1 MEKGRSLPFV
11 GLALPLAAELIAV
24 AAAADDDDDDDDN
37 DDVMATMLLLITTV
51 MMLAPSLISEPTIL
65 GFQF

>member
-11 GLALPLAAELIAV
+11 GLALPLAAELIA
-24 AAAADDDDDDDDN
+24 AAAAAEDDDDN

-51 MMLAPSLISEPTIL
+51 MMLAPSLISEPAIL

>member
-11 GLALPLAAELIAV
+11 GLALPLAAELIA
-24 AAAADDDDDDDDN
+24 ADDDVDDDD

>member
-11 GLALPLAAELIAV
+11 GLALPLAAELIA
-24 AAAADDDDDDDDN
+24 ADDDDDDD

-51 MMLAPSLISEPTIL
+51 MMLVPSLISEPAIL

>member
-11 GLALPLAAELIAV
+11 GLALPLAAELIA
-24 AAAADDDDDDDDN
+24 ADDDDGDD

-51 MMLAPSLISEPTIL
+51 MMLAPSLISEPAIL